1 MIIVSIG
8 VWNFHA
14 RRAASGWAGGRGGGI
29 SYPGER
35 EDNSAAV
42 LSAIK
47 RISASQFLV
56 LLLLQTTQLVFVV
69 PNGQFLPYVP
79 CCLNS

>member
-1 MIIVSIG
+1 MG
-8 VWNFHA
+8 
-14 RRAASGWAGGRGGGI
+14 GWAGGRGGI

>member
-1 MIIVSIG
+1 MSL
-8 VWNFHA
+8 
-14 RRAASGWAGGRGGGI
+14 ASAFGIFKRDERQVGGRVDGGEVI
-29 SYPGER
+29 SYPGES

-69 PNGQFLPYVP
+69 PNGQFLPYVL